1 MHLGAIAIAL
11 IDRPGQTMREAA
23 KRPRGWWLPALL
35 LVIGLATYAV
45 VTADAQVSLANE
57 RSAQFIERL
66 TEAMS
71 EQQAQMVRESSRPL
85 DRPTYL
91 LSAIGGG
98 LAAMAAGWIARGALV
113 HFGSIAVGGVST
125 WGSAFACSLWS
136 MVPYFVRDLLMT
148 ALFVIQGRLT
158 EQMGLSFLV
167 SSGDWLRDSRSIPV
181 ALLSTIDPFMV
192 WHLVLLALAIT
203 AATRLG
209 RGRAAFLAIVVWAV
223 LTAVKLVPVAI
234 NAAIIG

>member
-71 EQQAQMVRESSRPL
+71 EQQAQMVRSRRVPRSAHIPVL
-85 DRPTYL
+85 GDRGRT
-91 LSAIGGG
+91 GGD
-98 LAAMAAGWIARGALV
+98 ALV
-113 HFGSIAVGGVST
+113 DSAGHSSFRRHAVGGRLISF
-125 WGSAFACSLWS
+125 WPAAHGAWKFHADHRRFGLPS
-136 MVPYFVRDLLMT
+136 VR
-148 ALFVIQGRLT
+148 
-158 EQMGLSFLV
+158 
-167 SSGDWLRDSRSIPV
+167 
-181 ALLSTIDPFMV
+181 
-192 WHLVLLALAIT
+192 H
-203 AATRLG
+203 
-209 RGRAAFLAIVVWAV
+209 
-223 LTAVKLVPVAI
+223 
-234 NAAIIG
+234 